1 MSEGELQIHAEIFSQ
16 LLQSER
22 FRDFMNLNYSVHK
35 LVDEEAKT
43 IEIRVIEKPPQVV
56 AQELAQRV
64 SSIQG
69 GEEQNRIQ
77 IASTSLAEKVVKQAE
92 AKAKAVKKRR

>member
-1 MSEGELQIHAEIFSQ
+1 MNEGELQIHAEIFSQ

-22 FRDFMNLNYSVHK
+22 FRDFMNLNFTIHK
-35 LVDEEAKT
+35 LVNDEEKT

-64 SSIQG
+64 AAAQ
-69 GEEQNRIQ
+69 GEEENRIQ
-77 IASTSLAEKVVKQAE
+77 IASASLAEKVVKQAE
-92 AKAKAVKKRR
+92 AQARAAKKRR

>member
-1 MSEGELQIHAEIFSQ
+1 MNEGELQIHAEIFSQ

-22 FRDFMNLNYSVHK
+22 FRDFMNLNFTIHK
-35 LVDEEAKT
+35 LVNEEEKT

-64 SSIQG
+64 AAVQ
-69 GEEQNRIQ
+69 GEEENRIQ
-77 IASTSLAEKVVKQAE
+77 IASASLAEKVVKQAE
-92 AKAKAVKKRR
+92 AQARAAKKRR